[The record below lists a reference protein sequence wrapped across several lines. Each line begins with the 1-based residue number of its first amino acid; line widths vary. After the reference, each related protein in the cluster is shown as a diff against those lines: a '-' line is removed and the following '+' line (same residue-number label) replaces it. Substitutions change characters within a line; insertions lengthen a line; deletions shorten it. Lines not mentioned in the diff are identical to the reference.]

1 MSLQNTNKY
10 IETFLHDENTILG
23 IVKKFNKDDKK
34 IKKEIKNISFN
45 YLTRKALRKFKW
57 IKKKTGK

>member
-45 YLTRKALRKFKW
+45 YLTRKA
-57 IKKKTGK
+57 